1 MNIMAETIKTKI
13 INSKKLAGFEDEFE
27 ATVHNA
33 AYELLLDCTDGEP
46 NISFDEFETAI
57 FDNDVHNTFKNV
69 AYDLFRIL
77 GYDIQSDG
85 TCF

>member
-1 MNIMAETIKTKI
+1 MAKTLGTRI
-13 INSKKLAGFEDEFE
+13 INSKRLAGYEDEFE
-27 ATVHNA
+27 TTVHNA

-46 NISFDEFETAI
+46 NISFEEFEQTI
-57 FDNDVHNTFKNV
+57 FDNDIHNTFKNV
-69 AYDLFRIL
+69 AYDLFRTL

>member
-1 MNIMAETIKTKI
+1 MAETLDTRI
-13 INSKKLAGFEDEFE
+13 INSKRLAGYEDEFE

-46 NISFDEFETAI
+46 NISFEEFEQTI
-57 FDNDVHNTFKNV
+57 FDNDIHNTFKNV

-77 GYDIQSDG
+77 GYNIQSDE